1 MCSTLK
7 KHWKAICKNIYLSLN
22 TLIDILFSLFHLFT
36 DKEEWSIK
44 WATIFKF
51 VSTATINVFDIFKEL
66 WFPCSCSCCSCCCK
80 KKVEEE
86 EEELEYDEIIEINNK
101 QIKDLELE
109 KKIKKKINGEKDKN
123 NGQYKTV
130 INQLSNIKRL
140 KEENE
145 NIIIKLN

>member
-7 KHWKAICKNIYLSLN
+7 RHGKAIYKNIYLSLN
-22 TLIDILFSLFHLFT
+22 TLIDIMFSLFHLFT

-80 KKVEEE
+80 KKVK
-86 EEELEYDEIIEINNK
+86 EELEYDEIIEINNK
-101 QIKDLELE
+101 QIKALELE
-109 KKIKKKINGEKDKN
+109 MKMKNKINSEKDKN
-123 NGQYKTV
+123 NEQYQTV
-130 INQLSNIKRL
+130 KNQLSTIEKL
-140 KEENE
+140 KEENK
-145 NIIIKLN
+145 NIVIMVD

>member
-7 KHWKAICKNIYLSLN
+7 RHGKAIYKNIYLSLN
-22 TLIDILFSLFHLFT
+22 TLIDIMFSLFHLFT

-51 VSTATINVFDIFKEL
+51 VATATINVFDIFKET

-86 EEELEYDEIIEINNK
+86 LEYDEIIEINK
-101 QIKDLELE
+101 
-109 KKIKKKINGEKDKN
+109 KKIKALQLEMKINNKIKSEKN
-123 NGQYKTV
+123 ESNEQYLLVKK
-130 INQLSNIKRL
+130 QLSTIEKL
-140 KEENE
+140 KEKNK
-145 NIIIKLN
+145 NIIIIVY

>member
-7 KHWKAICKNIYLSLN
+7 RHGKAIYKNIYLSLN
-22 TLIDILFSLFHLFT
+22 TLIDIMFSLFHLFT

-51 VSTATINVFDIFKEL
+51 VATATINVFDIFKET

-86 EEELEYDEIIEINNK
+86 LEYDEIIEINK
-101 QIKDLELE
+101 
-109 KKIKKKINGEKDKN
+109 KKIKALQLEMKINNKIKSEKN
-123 NGQYKTV
+123 ESNEQYLLVKK
-130 INQLSNIKRL
+130 QLSTIEKL
-140 KEENE
+140 KEENK
-145 NIIIKLN
+145 NIIIIVY

>member
-7 KHWKAICKNIYLSLN
+7 KHRKAICTNIYLSLN
-22 TLIDILFSLFHLFT
+22 ALIDILFSLFHLLT

-80 KKVEEE
+80 KKVK
-86 EEELEYDEIIEINNK
+86 EELEYDEIIEINNK
-101 QIKDLELE
+101 QIKALEFE
-109 KKIKKKINGEKDKN
+109 MKMKNKINSEKDKN
-123 NGQYKTV
+123 NEQYQTV
-130 INQLSNIKRL
+130 KNQLSTIEKL
-140 KEENE
+140 KEENK
-145 NIIIKLN
+145 NIVIMVD

>member
-7 KHWKAICKNIYLSLN
+7 RHGKAIYKNIYLSLN
-22 TLIDILFSLFHLFT
+22 TLINIMFSLFHLFT

-51 VSTATINVFDIFKEL
+51 VSTATINVFDIFKEI

-86 EEELEYDEIIEINNK
+86 LEYDEIIEINNK
-101 QIKDLELE
+101 QIKALDLEM
-109 KKIKKKINGEKDKN
+109 KIKNKIKSEKNKN
-123 NGQYKTV
+123 NEKYLLAKE
-130 INQLSNIKRL
+130 QLSIIEKL
-140 KEENE
+140 KEENK
-145 NIIIKLN
+145 NIIIVY

>member
-7 KHWKAICKNIYLSLN
+7 RHGKAIYKNIYLSLN
-22 TLIDILFSLFHLFT
+22 TLIDIMFSLFHLFT

-51 VSTATINVFDIFKEL
+51 VATATINVFDIFKET

-86 EEELEYDEIIEINNK
+86 LEYDEIIEINKK
-101 QIKDLELE
+101 QIKALELE
-109 KKIKKKINGEKDKN
+109 MKINNKIKSEKDEN
-123 NGQYKTV
+123 NEQYLLVKK
-130 INQLSNIKRL
+130 QLSTIEKL
-140 KEENE
+140 KEKNK
-145 NIIIKLN
+145 NIIIIVY

>member
-7 KHWKAICKNIYLSLN
+7 KHRKAICKNIYLSLN
-22 TLIDILFSLFHLFT
+22 ALIDILFSLFHLLT

-80 KKVEEE
+80 KKVK
-86 EEELEYDEIIEINNK
+86 EELEYDEIIEINNK
-101 QIKDLELE
+101 QIKALEFE
-109 KKIKKKINGEKDKN
+109 MKMKNKINSEKDKN
-123 NGQYKTV
+123 NEQYQTV
-130 INQLSNIKRL
+130 KNQLSTIEKL
-140 KEENE
+140 KEENK
-145 NIIIKLN
+145 NIVIMVD

>member
-1 MCSTLK
+1 MRSTLK
-7 KHWKAICKNIYLSLN
+7 RHGKAIYKNIYLSLN
-22 TLIDILFSLFHLFT
+22 TLINIMFSLFHLFT

-51 VSTATINVFDIFKEL
+51 VSTATINVFDIFKEI

-80 KKVEEE
+80 KKV

-109 KKIKKKINGEKDKN
+109 MKIKNKIKSEKNKN
-123 NGQYKTV
+123 NEKYLLAKE
-130 INQLSNIKRL
+130 QLSIIEKL
-140 KEENE
+140 KEENK
-145 NIIIKLN
+145 NIIIVY